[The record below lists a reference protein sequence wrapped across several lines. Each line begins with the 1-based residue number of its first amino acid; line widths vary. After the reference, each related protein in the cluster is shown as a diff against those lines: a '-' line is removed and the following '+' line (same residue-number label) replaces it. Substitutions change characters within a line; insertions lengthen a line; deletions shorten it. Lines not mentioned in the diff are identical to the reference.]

1 MKIESASQISH
12 EDSSTGASTNNNTSA
27 VNGGSGQQGAHKAN
41 TPGSQ
46 INGVAPSAGQAED
59 PYRYQQQMSAQQGQ
73 QQQQYPYYSYP
84 PVYNQ
89 QQQPQQQ
96 QQQQQQYQNQYPY
109 YQSTAQATPASN
121 QAQPTSAQANSVYPN
136 YDSYS
141 RMNYVQNYNPMYQGQ
156 MMGMGATAASTGATG
171 AAGAVPAQPG
181 TQSVTTA
188 SASGVGQ
195 VQPVGSRPRVTTTM
209 WEDEKTLCYQVDA
222 NGVSVVRRAD
232 NNMINGTKLLNVAHM
247 TRGRRDGILK
257 SEKVRDVVKIG
268 SMHLKG
274 VWIPFERALA
284 MAQREGIVDLLYP
297 LFVRDI
303 KQVIQQGSTTQ
314 PQTNPS
320 TQQWGYQAPAPGPI
334 MQQPQQ
340 PHQGQPQQTQQ
351 GQPAGG
357 APQTQQSVV
366 KSSNSPYMT
375 PTSLSNSSLTADGK
389 ASQAQ
394 AASQASAPQQG
405 QQGYYGYPYYP
416 YQYGYAGAPATGA
429 TGSTAAAT
437 TAGTPASGAATS
449 AGGAQGYQYGQYGG
463 AYGYMPQSYPAQ
475 PYDEQKDK

>member
-1 MKIESASQISH
+1 
-12 EDSSTGASTNNNTSA
+12 
-27 VNGGSGQQGAHKAN
+27 
-41 TPGSQ
+41 
-46 INGVAPSAGQAED
+46 
-59 PYRYQQQMSAQQGQ
+59 
-73 QQQQYPYYSYP
+73 
-84 PVYNQ
+84 
-89 QQQPQQQ
+89 
-96 QQQQQQYQNQYPY
+96 
-109 YQSTAQATPASN
+109 
-121 QAQPTSAQANSVYPN
+121 
-136 YDSYS
+136 
-141 RMNYVQNYNPMYQGQ
+141 
-156 MMGMGATAASTGATG
+156 MGMGATAASTGATG